1 MTDRIDLTGIE
12 VYARHGVLQRE
23 QEKAQ
28 VFRIDVS
35 AYMDLSRPGE
45 TDDLADALDYSTL
58 ALEIR
63 EVVGSVSNHLIEKVA
78 SNVAEAVL
86 AHPQVNKTVVT
97 IHKPNAPIDLAFDD
111 VSVTIVRSRDSSGAS
126 DAPA

>member
-35 AYMDLSRPGE
+35 AHTDLSRPGK

-63 EVVGSVSNHLIEKVA
+63 EVVGSVSNQLIEKVA
-78 SNVAEAVL
+78 ADVAEAVL
-86 AHPQVNKTVVT
+86 AHPQVIKAIVT

-111 VSVTIVRSRDSSGAS
+111 VSVTIERSRDSSGV
-126 DAPA
+126 PETPG

>member
-12 VYARHGVLQRE
+12 VYAKHGVLQSE

-35 AYMDLSRPGE
+35 AHMDLARPGQ
-45 TDDLADALDYSTL
+45 TDDLADALDYSML
-58 ALEIR
+58 ALEVR
-63 EVVGSVSNHLIEKVA
+63 EVVGSESNRLIEKVA
-78 SNVAEAVL
+78 ADVADAVL
-86 AHPQVNKTVVT
+86 AHPQVTKTVVT

-111 VSVTIVRSRDSSGAS
+111 VSVTIERSRESSRAP

>member
-1 MTDRIDLTGIE
+1 MNDRIDLTGIE
-12 VYARHGVLQRE
+12 VYAKHGVLQRE

-35 AYMDLSRPGE
+35 AHMDLSRPGE
-45 TDDLADALDYSTL
+45 TDDLADALDYSVL

-63 EVVGSVSNHLIEKVA
+63 EVVGSESNRLIEKVA
-78 SNVAEAVL
+78 ADVADAVL
-86 AHPQVNKTVVT
+86 AHPEVTKTVVT

-111 VSVTIVRSRDSSGAS
+111 VSVTIERSRTVS
-126 DAPA
+126 DPG